1 MTKKIKYRILGTFL
15 ITSTLFIVFLS
26 TYVIFNLI
34 QLNKSET
41 AAVEKMLFS
50 DYDNMIK
57 NEVEAAITILESY
70 HDAYKEGLMP
80 EKEAQ
85 ETAKRIIKKLKY
97 GNDGYFWI
105 DDTSGVLVAHP
116 VKPEDEGKNRLDITD
131 PNGVKLIREII
142 EAAADNQRSGYTDY
156 MWEKPEDAGTD
167 RLTQKRAYSKL
178 FKPWNWIVSTG
189 NYVDDIQN
197 IVSEK
202 GVELN
207 RNLTENI
214 LGILIFLGLSIIA
227 MIFVGLALSRKLS
240 EPIVKIVKAFEKD
253 EDGQISIQEIRLK
266 SRDEIGILANTL
278 NEMSMQ
284 VKGFINGVMSESAN
298 IDASADNVREQM
310 TMMNKLIEEVSETTE
325 ELSAGMEET
334 AASTQEMYATAVEIG
349 TAVDLIAGKA
359 QESERHV
366 IEISKRAKD
375 LKENISNA
383 IIDGTQIIGKSRKN
397 LEKALLEAESVKR
410 INELA
415 DVILQITSQTNL
427 LALNASIEAVRA
439 GEAGK
444 GFAVVADEIRVLAED
459 SKNTANKITGIIR
472 QVTGSVSNLSDNSS
486 ELLDF
491 IDTTVKR
498 DFDMILNAS
507 GEYERDSENLSLLV
521 ADFSRTSE
529 ELNVSISNM
538 IKAINEIT
546 SANSEEAEGTS
557 NIAQRSVQVKERA
570 NELLVQANK
579 SKKYSENLMNYVSK
593 FKLEQ

>member
-197 IVSEK
+197 IVTEK

-227 MIFVGLALSRKLS
+227 MIFVGLALSKKLS

-284 VKGFINGVMSESAN
+284 VKGFINGVTSESAN
-298 IDASADNVREQM
+298 IDTSADNVREQM
-310 TMMNKLIEEVSETTE
+310 AMMNKLIEEVSETTE

-397 LEKALLEAESVKR
+397 LEKALQEAESVKR

-459 SKNTANKITGIIR
+459 SKSTANKITGIIR

-529 ELNVSISNM
+529 ELNISISNM

>member
-70 HDAYKEGLMP
+70 HDAYEEGLMP

-240 EPIVKIVKAFEKD
+240 EPIVKIVRAFEKD

-284 VKGFINGVMSESAN
+284 IKGFINGVMSESAN
-298 IDASADNVREQM
+298 IDASADNVRDQM

>member
-1 MTKKIKYRILGTFL
+1 MTKKIKYRILVTFL

-26 TYVIFNLI
+26 TYIIFNLI

-57 NEVEAAITILESY
+57 NEVDTAVNILEAY
-70 HDAYKEGLMP
+70 HDAYKQTIMT

-85 ETAKRIIKKLKY
+85 ETAKQLIKKLKY
-97 GNDGYFWI
+97 GDDGYFWI
-105 DDTSGVLVAHP
+105 DDTSGILVAHP

-142 EAAADNQRSGYTDY
+142 EAAADGQRSGYTDY

-189 NYVDDIQN
+189 NYVDDIQKN
-197 IVSEK
+197 VNEK
-202 GVELN
+202 SIELN

-214 LGILIFLGLSIIA
+214 IGILIFLGLSIIA
-227 MIFVGLALSRKLS
+227 MIFIGLALSRRLS

-253 EDGQISIQEIRLK
+253 ENGQIRIQEIRLK
-266 SRDEIGILANTL
+266 SKDEIGILAGTL
-278 NEMSMQ
+278 NEMSLQ
-284 VKGFINGVMSESAN
+284 VKGFINGVMSESSN

-310 TMMNKLIEEVSETTE
+310 TMMNELIEEVSETTE

-366 IEISKRAKD
+366 TEIRKRAKV
-375 LKENISNA
+375 LKESISDA
-383 IIDGTQIIGKSRKN
+383 ITGGTQIMDNSRKN
-397 LEKALLEAESVKR
+397 LEKALQEAESVKR

-415 DVILQITSQTNL
+415 DVILEITSQTNL
-427 LALNASIEAVRA
+427 LALNASIEAARA
-439 GEAGK
+439 GEAGR
-444 GFAVVADEIRVLAED
+444 GFAVVADEIRLLAED
-459 SKNTANKITGIIR
+459 SKSTANKITGIIK
-472 QVTGSVSNLSDNSS
+472 QVTGSVDNLSSNSS

-491 IDTTVKR
+491 IGTTVKG
-498 DFDMILNAS
+498 DYTMMLNAS
-507 GEYERDSENLSLLV
+507 DEYERDSENLNLLV

-529 ELNVSISNM
+529 ELNISISNM

-557 NIAQRSVQVKERA
+557 SIAQRSVQVKEKA
-570 NELLVQANK
+570 NELLIQANK

>member
-116 VKPEDEGKNRLDITD
+116 VKPDDEGKNRLDITD

-197 IVSEK
+197 IVTEK

-214 LGILIFLGLSIIA
+214 LGILIFLGFSIIA
-227 MIFVGLALSRKLS
+227 MIFVGLALSKKLS

-284 VKGFINGVMSESAN
+284 VKGFINGVTSESAN
-298 IDASADNVREQM
+298 IDTSADNVREQM
-310 TMMNKLIEEVSETTE
+310 AMMNKLIEEVSETTE

-397 LEKALLEAESVKR
+397 LEKALQEAESVKR

-459 SKNTANKITGIIR
+459 SKSTANKITGIIR

-529 ELNVSISNM
+529 ELNISISNM

>member
-197 IVSEK
+197 IVTEK

-214 LGILIFLGLSIIA
+214 LGILIFLGFSIIA
-227 MIFVGLALSRKLS
+227 MIFVGLALSKKLS

-284 VKGFINGVMSESAN
+284 VKGFINGVTSESAN
-298 IDASADNVREQM
+298 IDTSADNVREQM
-310 TMMNKLIEEVSETTE
+310 AMMNKLIEEVSETTE

-397 LEKALLEAESVKR
+397 LEKALQEAESVKR

-459 SKNTANKITGIIR
+459 SKSTANKITGIIR

-529 ELNVSISNM
+529 ELNISISNM

>member
-105 DDTSGVLVAHP
+105 DDTSGLLVAHP

-197 IVSEK
+197 IVTEK

-227 MIFVGLALSRKLS
+227 MIFVGLALSKKLS

-278 NEMSMQ
+278 RD
-284 VKGFINGVMSESAN
+284 VY
-298 IDASADNVREQM
+298 
-310 TMMNKLIEEVSETTE
+310 
-325 ELSAGMEET
+325 AG
-334 AASTQEMYATAVEIG
+334 
-349 TAVDLIAGKA
+349 
-359 QESERHV
+359 
-366 IEISKRAKD
+366 
-375 LKENISNA
+375 
-383 IIDGTQIIGKSRKN
+383 
-397 LEKALLEAESVKR
+397 
-410 INELA
+410 
-415 DVILQITSQTNL
+415 
-427 LALNASIEAVRA
+427 
-439 GEAGK
+439 
-444 GFAVVADEIRVLAED
+444 
-459 SKNTANKITGIIR
+459 
-472 QVTGSVSNLSDNSS
+472 
-486 ELLDF
+486 
-491 IDTTVKR
+491 
-498 DFDMILNAS
+498 
-507 GEYERDSENLSLLV
+507 
-521 ADFSRTSE
+521 
-529 ELNVSISNM
+529 
-538 IKAINEIT
+538 
-546 SANSEEAEGTS
+546 
-557 NIAQRSVQVKERA
+557 QR
-570 NELLVQANK
+570 L
-579 SKKYSENLMNYVSK
+579 Y
-593 FKLEQ
+593 